1 MLLKVLL
8 LEANQK
14 NLVLPSKN
22 LVFFFF
28 LYMKRGL
35 NLIYYRQFFFLFA
48 NVLLFITVASTL
60 FKSQKDIFEDPTK
73 IANIFASKLPEVAPF
88 YINYTVLQGIML

>member
-1 MLLKVLL
+1 M
-8 LEANQK
+8 
-14 NLVLPSKN
+14 NLSTKLTPPP
-22 LVFFFF
+22 FFF
-28 LYMKRGL
+28 L
-35 NLIYYRQFFFLFA
+35 NRQFFFLFF

-88 YINYTVLQGIML
+88 YINYIVLQGIML

>member
-1 MLLKVLL
+1 
-8 LEANQK
+8 
-14 NLVLPSKN
+14 
-22 LVFFFF
+22 
-28 LYMKRGL
+28 
-35 NLIYYRQFFFLFA
+35 LFA

-88 YINYTVLQGIML
+88 YINYTVLQGIMLLVLLIVDLYIYIYEPMINSNEIS

>member
-1 MLLKVLL
+1 MLCKVSRASGAFDAQGN
-8 LEANQK
+8 ANPPPPQR
-14 NLVLPSKN
+14 P
-22 LVFFFF
+22 
-28 LYMKRGL
+28 
-35 NLIYYRQFFFLFA
+35 YRQFFFLFS

>member
-1 MLLKVLL
+1 MFCKVSGWWVDAISRGML
-8 LEANQK
+8 NR
-14 NLVLPSKN
+14 
-22 LVFFFF
+22 FC
-28 LYMKRGL
+28 
-35 NLIYYRQFFFLFA
+35 RQFFFLFS

>member
-1 MLLKVLL
+1 MKALQLGV
-8 LEANQK
+8 NQK
-14 NLVLPSKN
+14 NHALQSKFWMFYEQYFEI
-22 LVFFFF
+22 LTA
-28 LYMKRGL
+28 Y
-35 NLIYYRQFFFLFA
+35 ICRQFFFLFS

>member
-1 MLLKVLL
+1 MWLKALQQEV
-8 LEANQK
+8 NQK
-14 NLVLPSKN
+14 NLVLQSKMAYTKKKKKK
-22 LVFFFF
+22 LTA
-28 LYMKRGL
+28 Y
-35 NLIYYRQFFFLFA
+35 IRQFFFLFA

-60 FKSQKDIFEDPTK
+60 FKSKSDIFEDPTK

>member
-1 MLLKVLL
+1 MRKETLT
-8 LEANQK
+8 
-14 NLVLPSKN
+14 LPPPQ
-22 LVFFFF
+22 
-28 LYMKRGL
+28 RP
-35 NLIYYRQFFFLFA
+35 YRQFFFLFS

>member
-1 MLLKVLL
+1 MSLKDLQREV
-8 LEANQK
+8 NQK
-14 NLVLPSKN
+14 NHALQSKHKYN
-22 LVFFFF
+22 TKGAADENSF
-28 LYMKRGL
+28 
-35 NLIYYRQFFFLFA
+35 ISHRQFFFLFF